1 MSHFAVLVIGD
12 NIDEQLEKFDENLD
26 IPRYVKHTKEQL
38 IAEKR
43 KEVEDYKNGTYAK
56 YLADPEAYAVDCTN
70 ESHLNYL
77 KNDFPKKLE
86 MTDEELY
93 AEGIKWYE
101 EDEIGPDGEVYST
114 YNPNS
119 KWDWYEIGGRYAG
132 RLILKEGVEK
142 DAEPS
147 FSWGWEANA
156 MEEVLKEPRV
166 DTALVGDIDWSK
178 MHHVQS
184 KYDKA
189 IRFWEMKV
197 EGAKPETEE
206 EEKELKWDWYKPEF
220 FTDRYKNKETFAKS
234 RSCFTMWAVVK
245 DGEWFEKGSMG
256 FWAMSNETDDEA
268 LDWELNMF
276 DRFIKDLPVD
286 TRITVVDCH
295 I

>member
-26 IPRYVKHTKEQL
+26 TPRYVKYTKEQL

-43 KEVEDYKNGTYAK
+43 KEIEEYKNGTYAK
-56 YLADPEAYAVDCTN
+56 YLADPEAYAADCTN
-70 ESHLNYL
+70 ENHLNYL
-77 KNDFPKKLE
+77 KNEFPKKLE
-86 MTDEELY
+86 WTDEEIY

-101 EDEIGPDGEVYST
+101 KSEIGPEGEVYST

-119 KWDWYEIGGRYAG
+119 KWDWYQIGGRYAG

-142 DAEPS
+142 EAEPE
-147 FSWGWEANA
+147 FSWGWDANA

-166 DTALVGDIDWSK
+166 DTALVGNIDWSK
-178 MHHVQS
+178 MHNVQS
-184 KYDKA
+184 KYDEA

-197 EGAKPETEE
+197 EGAEPTTD
-206 EEKELKWDWYKPEF
+206 EEKEQLKWDWYKPSF
-220 FTDRYKNKETFAKS
+220 YLDRYKNKETFAKS
-234 RSCFTMWAVVK
+234 RSCFTMWAIVK
-245 DGEWFEKGSMG
+245 EGEWFEKGKMG
-256 FWAMSNETDDEA
+256 FWAMSSETDDEA
-268 LDWELNMF
+268 LDWELNMY
-276 DRFIKDLPVD
+276 DRFIKDLPAD

>member
-12 NIDEQLEKFDENLD
+12 NIDEQLAKFDENLD
-26 IPRYVKHTKEQL
+26 TPRYVKYTKEQL

-43 KEVEDYKNGTYAK
+43 KEIEDYKNTTYAK
-56 YLADPEAYAVDCTN
+56 YLADPEGYAADCTN
-70 ESHLNYL
+70 ENHLEYL

-93 AEGIKWYE
+93 AEGTKWYE
-101 EDEIGPDGEVYST
+101 EDEIGPEGEVYST

-142 DAEPS
+142 EADPN
-147 FSWGWEANA
+147 FSWGWDTDGI
-156 MEEVLKEPRV
+156 EEVLKEPRV
-166 DTALVGDIDWSK
+166 DTALVGNIDWTK

-184 KYDKA
+184 KYDDA

-197 EGAKPETEE
+197 EGAKPKTED
-206 EEKELKWDWYKPEF
+206 EEKQLKWDWYKPEF
-220 FTDRYKNKETFAKS
+220 YTDRYKNKETFAKS
-234 RSCFTMWAVVK
+234 RSSFTMWAIVK

-256 FWAMSNETDDEA
+256 FWAMSDETDDEA
-268 LDWELNMF
+268 LDWELNMY
-276 DRFIKDLPVD
+276 DRFIKDLPAD

>member
-26 IPRYVKHTKEQL
+26 TPRYVKYTKEQL
-38 IAEKR
+38 IAEKK
-43 KEVEDYKNGTYAK
+43 KEIEDYKNSTYAE
-56 YLADPEAYAVDCTN
+56 YLADPEAYEAECKNPNHV
-70 ESHLNYL
+70 EYL

-86 MTDEELY
+86 MTDEQIYIE
-93 AEGIKWYE
+93 AVKWYE
-101 EDEIGPDGEVYST
+101 ADEIGPDGEVYSS

-142 DAEPS
+142 EEEPN
-147 FSWGWEANA
+147 FSWGWDAKA
-156 MEEVLKEPRV
+156 TEEVLKEPRV
-166 DTALVGDIDWSK
+166 DTALVGNIDWTK
-178 MHHVQS
+178 MHLVQS
-184 KYDKA
+184 KYDDA
-189 IRFWEMKV
+189 IRFWEMKI

-206 EEKELKWDWYKPEF
+206 EKEQLTWDWYKPEF
-220 FTDRYKNKETFAKS
+220 YTERYKNKETFAKS
-234 RSCFTMWAVVK
+234 RSSFTMWAIVK

-268 LDWELNMF
+268 LDWEMNMY
-276 DRFIKDLPVD
+276 DRFIKDLPAD